1 MSPDPGG
8 EGDLDLSLA
17 DDVKGVS
24 MSVDIGSGLVLTD
37 FRLLLLDA
45 EGDFLTDAD
54 DLE

>member
-1 MSPDPGG
+1 MFLDPGG

-17 DDVKGVS
+17 EVKGVS

-37 FRLLLLDA
+37 FRLLLD
-45 EGDFLTDAD
+45 EGVVHFLTDAD

>member
-17 DDVKGVS
+17 DVKGVS

-45 EGDFLTDAD
+45 EGDFLTVAD